1 MDIRPSL
8 PVRNSTYTKQS
19 PTKTE
24 DLKRLNTFLYTPK
37 RLFPGDQ
44 IRTNTITQFDANP
57 QVEDLLVNST
67 GLKRSS
73 TLKDLR
79 RHVRDRTKNP
89 DDAASVDSSKST
101 REDAANKIKTAFSEL
116 ETLKRKNEEL
126 EKKLSKYEIKSD
138 NKESNVKQIW
148 DDIQEMTSSM
158 MKELKLSRET
168 KDKTQEEQV
177 KEAVIAKITETEKPK
192 TDSEKLHKTSKTA
205 SPKLEST
212 EIDPVIRKQAWVEP
226 LKPEKIQD
234 STDTLDAQD
243 PDLSSQFHS
252 DMLKMMTSFGF

>member
-37 RLFPGDQ
+37 RLFPGDH

-116 ETLKRKNEEL
+116 EALKRKNEEL
-126 EKKLSKYEIKSD
+126 EKKLSKYEMKSD

-168 KDKTQEEQV
+168 KDKTHEEQV
-177 KEAVIAKITETEKPK
+177 KEAVIAKTEKPPN
-192 TDSEKLHKTSKTA
+192 TDSEKLHVKTSKTA

-212 EIDPVIRKQAWVEP
+212 EIEKVIRKQAWVEP